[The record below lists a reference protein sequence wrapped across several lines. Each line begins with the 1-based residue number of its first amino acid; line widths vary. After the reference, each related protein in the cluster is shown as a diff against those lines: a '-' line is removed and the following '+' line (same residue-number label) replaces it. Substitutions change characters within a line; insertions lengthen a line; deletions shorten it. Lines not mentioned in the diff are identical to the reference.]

1 MTTDTFPKI
10 ATRTATIGGV
20 EVRINGIAKG
30 SGMIAPD
37 MATML
42 SYVAT
47 DAALFP
53 AAAQMLL
60 FEAVEPTFNATTVDG
75 DTSTSDTLMLFATGA
90 AAKRGAPLIA
100 DAADPRLAEFK
111 AALKDLL
118 LELAL
123 LVVKDGEGA
132 SKFITIKVS
141 GAESDASAKKIG
153 LSIANSPLVKTAV
166 AGEDA
171 NWGRI
176 VMAVGKAGEPAE
188 RDLLTIWFGDH
199 KLAEAGARSQ
209 SYDEEAATAYMRN
222 EAIDI
227 RVDLAIGK
235 GRATVYTCDF
245 TDGYI
250 RINGAYRT

>member
-1 MTTDTFPKI
+1 
-10 ATRTATIGGV
+10 
-20 EVRINGIAKG
+20 
-30 SGMIAPD
+30 
-37 MATML
+37 
-42 SYVAT
+42 
-47 DAALFP
+47 
-53 AAAQMLL
+53 
-60 FEAVEPTFNATTVDG
+60 
-75 DTSTSDTLMLFATGA
+75 LFATGA